1 MARVHFLSADSGL
14 GKTTALAAFAQRA
27 MARGESVGG
36 VLGPVGADGL
46 RKLMALRT
54 GEERDLQ
61 MVPLTDADAAH
72 REARLKTTDAWSR
85 STTVSA
91 DAAAAAAE
99 QEHGVAVGPFVF
111 DGRVFEW
118 GQAELRR
125 ATPPSWIIVDEVGPL
140 EMKRKAGLEP
150 AVGELLRAVAE
161 GACESDVIVVVRP
174 SLRGTIASHF
184 GLPESICDDVSFAL
198 KDGYLDPASLAPPHS
213 RGPIPA
219 DSSTSAAEAL
229 ALVAALAVLKLLL
242 VPAYHSTDFEVHR
255 NWLAITASLPI
266 ERWYFEDTSE
276 WTLDYPPLF
285 AYMEWCLS
293 WPAALFDPAM
303 LTISATSYASA
314 PTLLYQRLTVIAA
327 DCALA
332 YGAAAL
338 CTALYP
344 RDGRRRGLGLALTL
358 CNPGLLLVD
367 HVHFQYNGALYALLL
382 LSLAA
387 LLRGGGAGGAGPGGA
402 LLGGVLFAALL
413 NAKHIF
419 LYFLPPV
426 FVFLLRGHCCCAG
439 PGGEPTAFSPSR
451 FLTLGLSVLLVFALS
466 LGPFVAAGGVA
477 QLPQIL
483 ARLFP
488 FQRGLCHA
496 YWAPNSWAI
505 YNLAD
510 KLGTAL

>member
-1 MARVHFLSADSGL
+1 
-14 GKTTALAAFAQRA
+14 
-27 MARGESVGG
+27 
-36 VLGPVGADGL
+36 
-46 RKLMALRT
+46 
-54 GEERDLQ
+54 
-61 MVPLTDADAAH
+61 
-72 REARLKTTDAWSR
+72 
-85 STTVSA
+85 
-91 DAAAAAAE
+91 
-99 QEHGVAVGPFVF
+99 
-111 DGRVFEW
+111 
-118 GQAELRR
+118 
-125 ATPPSWIIVDEVGPL
+125 
-140 EMKRKAGLEP
+140 
-150 AVGELLRAVAE
+150 
-161 GACESDVIVVVRP
+161 
-174 SLRGTIASHF
+174 
-184 GLPESICDDVSFAL
+184 
-198 KDGYLDPASLAPPHS
+198 
-213 RGPIPA
+213 
-219 DSSTSAAEAL
+219 
-229 ALVAALAVLKLLL
+229 
-242 VPAYHSTDFEVHR
+242 
-255 NWLAITASLPI
+255 
-266 ERWYFEDTSE
+266 
-276 WTLDYPPLF
+276 
-285 AYMEWCLS
+285 
-293 WPAALFDPAM
+293 M

-358 CNPGLLLVD
+358 ANPGLLLVD

-387 LLRGGGAGGAGPGGA
+387 LLRGGDAGGVGPGGA

-510 KLGTAL
+510 KLGSAL